1 MYVCMCSVRV
11 RKDQP
16 FQVPVF
22 CSRRLHAMYV
32 CMYVC
37 GCVRCLSGFSL
48 DYPESSPS
56 EGIAS
61 RRKFLPERISPAGSY
76 SMIATRW
83 STWTDEQT
91 IRRRGRARAR
101 GSSSERLWW
110 RLVPIIE
117 GRIRRAVHGVLRCS
131 TYPAVHRRRSPS
143 APVAAEQ
150 MQINIGGW

>member
-1 MYVCMCSVRV
+1 MMFGQGQEGSAVPSSSVLFPSTAC
-11 RKDQP
+11 D
-16 FQVPVF
+16 
-22 CSRRLHAMYV
+22 V

-37 GCVRCLSGFSL
+37 MGLRCLSGFPL

-61 RRKFLPERISPAGSY
+61 RRKFLPKRISPAGSY

-91 IRRRGRARAR
+91 IRRRAR

-131 TYPAVHRRRSPS
+131 TYPAVHRWRSPS
-143 APVAAEQ
+143 APVAAER
-150 MQINIGGW
+150 MQHNIGGW